1 MKDFYIVGRVNI
13 DSSGK
18 QDFYSYRYNG
28 DTVIN
33 YRESAELIAE
43 QCNERYPCD
52 TPWKIFK
59 IVEVE

>member
-1 MKDFYIVGRVNI
+1 MKDFYIVGRINNTF
-13 DSSGK
+13 GN
-18 QDFYSYRYNG
+18 QELYTYSYNG
-28 DTVIN
+28 NTVIN

-52 TPWKIFK
+52 TEWKIFK